1 MPRRLPVQ
9 LLCLACLT
17 LTAAELQAQSVV
29 LRTAGV
35 GSDGSSGSSQWMQGV
50 SSGRGALGT
59 GTTLE
64 RLGDRSRQEIGVGLG
79 EMTALSVRSAW
90 YGIPR
95 IDSLVLGDIDVIS
108 SHRGALPGPSLG
120 SRTALGIM
128 LALPAWSTATLR
140 VAAGSVAP
148 RAHAGGVSGIALQS
162 HRPRSALLRSAD
174 FGEPECSAG
183 ASWTCALASVAL
195 SQRLP
200 RSAHLTTSASL
211 TSELSGGGSIARG
224 EAMLNGGVHRVRSV
238 TLQPGTA
245 LQLGPSPG
253 ASAWSRIEHANGG
266 IYLRISQGRM
276 LRPALRVVG
285 ADDARVL
292 APEFLQRWERI
303 AARQGSLDARW
314 TPADWLRAG
323 AGFRVWHERSLG
335 ITGRG
340 ALDPDAMLDPMATV
354 DAASTDGFVVAGA
367 TRGHHA
373 AASLAVI
380 NGDWQGSASVALWR
394 HEALERPESAE
405 FRQAAAG
412 LAGRDYGVSLARHD
426 SFGRQWRV
434 TAALMDGSSSRR
446 ARLTTGLDHPLGLRG
461 TLSAGALL
469 RWNERFGTVVA
480 PTAQLRWMLPFGQV
494 GVHAQLPLGSGADA
508 RAERWVG
515 GTAEFNLGR
524 WIASVSQVHTASGLV
539 WRLSARRAWRGS
551 AATESAS
558 YERAA
563 RGALWI
569 HGRVLRSS
577 GEPLVALPVHVG
589 DAVAFTDD
597 EGRFSIRVESIRE
610 PQVRLGFDAYPG
622 GSVLQVISSPDRMEP
637 VPEAMPR
644 AGAEGVWLV
653 ERMPGVR

>member
-1 MPRRLPVQ
+1 
-9 LLCLACLT
+9 
-17 LTAAELQAQSVV
+17 
-29 LRTAGV
+29 
-35 GSDGSSGSSQWMQGV
+35 
-50 SSGRGALGT
+50 
-59 GTTLE
+59 
-64 RLGDRSRQEIGVGLG
+64 
-79 EMTALSVRSAW
+79 
-90 YGIPR
+90 
-95 IDSLVLGDIDVIS
+95 
-108 SHRGALPGPSLG
+108 
-120 SRTALGIM
+120 
-128 LALPAWSTATLR
+128 ATLR

-340 ALDPDAMLDPMATV
+340 RWILM
-354 DAASTDGFVVAGA
+354 
-367 TRGHHA
+367 RCW
-373 AASLAVI
+373 I
-380 NGDWQGSASVALWR
+380 
-394 HEALERPESAE
+394 
-405 FRQAAAG
+405 
-412 LAGRDYGVSLARHD
+412 
-426 SFGRQWRV
+426 QWRRWTPRAP
-434 TAALMDGSSSRR
+434 TASSLPVRPGVITPPHRLPSSTATGRARRQSRSGGTKRSSRR
-446 ARLTTGLDHPLGLRG
+446 
-461 TLSAGALL
+461 
-469 RWNERFGTVVA
+469 
-480 PTAQLRWMLPFGQV
+480 
-494 GVHAQLPLGSGADA
+494 
-508 RAERWVG
+508 
-515 GTAEFNLGR
+515 
-524 WIASVSQVHTASGLV
+524 
-539 WRLSARRAWRGS
+539 
-551 AATESAS
+551 
-558 YERAA
+558 
-563 RGALWI
+563 
-569 HGRVLRSS
+569 RVRSS
-577 GEPLVALPVHVG
+577 G
-589 DAVAFTDD
+589 
-597 EGRFSIRVESIRE
+597 RRR
-610 PQVRLGFDAYPG
+610 
-622 GSVLQVISSPDRMEP
+622 
-637 VPEAMPR
+637 
-644 AGAEGVWLV
+644 
-653 ERMPGVR
+653 